1 MIFGVTGNYASGK
14 DTVAEFLHEMN
25 FRHVSFSDLLREE
38 LKTRNVDL
46 TRDNLINVGNELR
59 QKFGAD
65 ILAKKAL
72 AKLED
77 GENFVFTSIRNPAEV
92 KSLEQRKDFI
102 LVEVIA
108 PEKTRLSRLLSRN
121 RLGDPK
127 TLDELQQ
134 KESLENSSSATDQQ
148 LKKVSELA
156 RIVLKNDSTLDNLKQ
171 KTEQMVNDWMFKL
184 QDSRP
189 SWDEYFMQIADA
201 AKMRANCMSAKKA
214 AVIVKNKQIVST
226 GYCGSPKGTK
236 HCNEGGCERCTLRHL
251 GKIKTGVYSSPCVC
265 SHAEENAIVQ
275 AACNGISTKGAKIFT
290 TFTPCTACCK
300 MIINAGIVEVIAK
313 VKYADDVGTKLL
325 KEANVMLRVL

>member
-1 MIFGVTGNYASGK
+1 MIFGVTGNYGSGK
-14 DTVAEFLHEMN
+14 DTVAEFLQEMN
-25 FRHVSFSDLLREE
+25 FFHVSFSDLLREE
-38 LKTRNVDL
+38 LKTKNLPVN
-46 TRDNLINVGNELR
+46 RDNLINVGNEIR
-59 QKFGAD
+59 KTFGAD

-72 AKLED
+72 AKVDD
-77 GENFVFTSIRNPAEV
+77 GENYVFTSIRNPEEV
-92 KSLEQRKDFI
+92 RKLEQRKDFI
-102 LVEVIA
+102 LVDVIA

-127 TLDELQQ
+127 TLEELQE
-134 KESLENSSSATDQQ
+134 KEALENSSSSTGQQ
-148 LKKVSELA
+148 LKKVASMS
-156 RIVLKNDSTLDNLKQ
+156 RIVLKNDSTLEHLKE
-171 KTEQMVNDWMFKL
+171 KTYQMIQDWMFKL

-201 AKMRANCMSAKKA
+201 AKLRANCMSAKKA

-251 GKIKTGVYSSPCVC
+251 GKVKSGVYSSPCIC

-275 AACNGISTKGAKIFT
+275 AACNGISTNGARIFT

-300 MIINAGIVEVIAK
+300 MIINAGIIEVIAK